1 LYLCQVDGDMW
12 RTAKLVDSVE
22 LPYIAPSLGGCES
35 LIEQPTI
42 VSYWDQVSANRYPAL
57 PKCNEQDITHAVTTF
72 DCAADAAGLPADAQF
87 QGACSYERQ
96 CQTAEAP

>member
-1 LYLCQVDGDMW
+1 MALQVDGDMW

-42 VSYWDQVSANRYPAL
+42 VSYWDQVGGWYASCIDVPHVAAPL
-57 PKCNEQDITHAVTTF
+57 P
-72 DCAADAAGLPADAQF
+72 GLP
-87 QGACSYERQ
+87 GRVPYS
-96 CQTAEAP
+96 